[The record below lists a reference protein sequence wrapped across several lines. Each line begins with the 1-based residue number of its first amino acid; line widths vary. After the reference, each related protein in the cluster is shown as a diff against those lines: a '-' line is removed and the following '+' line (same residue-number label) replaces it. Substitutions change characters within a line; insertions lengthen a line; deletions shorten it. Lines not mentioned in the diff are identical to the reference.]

1 MTFVDTI
8 TIMLFVAA
16 AVMGYMRGLVKQVTS
31 LVGYILGIVACNLFG
46 DTATEVLVTV
56 MPSAANWPLAS
67 ITTHA
72 VAVIVMFLII
82 SLTAR
87 VAGIFIKNT
96 FSMLHIGIIDKL
108 GGSVLCLFKYFFIFS
123 ILLNL
128 WFLVNP
134 HSDTFTTEHM
144 LSNKPFVATINL
156 APRVLGQESMPGDSI
171 EAAAS
176 RQDFQSTDFDDD
188 SQGGNDDNSLI

>member
-8 TIMLFVAA
+8 TILLFVAA
-16 AVMGYMRGLVKQVTS
+16 VVIGYMRGLVKQVTS

-56 MPSAANWPLAS
+56 MPSAAKWPLAS

-72 VAVIVMFLII
+72 VAVIVMFLLI
-82 SLTAR
+82 SLSAR

-108 GGSVLCLFKYFFIFS
+108 GGSALCIFKYFFIFS

-156 APRVLGQESMPGDSI
+156 APRVLGQETMPGDSI

-176 RQDFQSTDFDDD
+176 SQDFQSSTPVEENNSSSDD
-188 SQGGNDDNSLI
+188 SLI

>member
-8 TIMLFVAA
+8 TILLFVAA
-16 AVMGYMRGLVKQVTS
+16 VVIGYMRGLVKQVTS

-56 MPSAANWPLAS
+56 MPSAAKWPLAS

-72 VAVIVMFLII
+72 VAVIVMFLLI
-82 SLTAR
+82 SLSAR

-108 GGSVLCLFKYFFIFS
+108 GGSALCIFKYFFIFS

-156 APRVLGQESMPGDSI
+156 APRVLGQETMPGDSI

-176 RQDFQSTDFDDD
+176 SQNFQSSTPAEE
-188 SQGGNDDNSLI
+188 GNSDNDNSLI

>member
-8 TIMLFVAA
+8 TILLFVAA
-16 AVMGYMRGLVKQVTS
+16 VVIGYMRGLVKQVTS

-56 MPSAANWPLAS
+56 MPSAAKWPLAS

-72 VAVIVMFLII
+72 VAVIVMFLLI
-82 SLTAR
+82 SLSAR

-108 GGSVLCLFKYFFIFS
+108 GGSALCIFKYFFIFS

-156 APRVLGQESMPGDSI
+156 APRVLGQETMPGDSI

-176 RQDFQSTDFDDD
+176 SQDFQSATPVEENNSSNDD
-188 SQGGNDDNSLI
+188 SLI

>member
-8 TIMLFVAA
+8 TILLFVAA
-16 AVMGYMRGLVKQVTS
+16 VVIGYMRGLVKQVTS

-56 MPSAANWPLAS
+56 MPSAAKWPLAS

-72 VAVIVMFLII
+72 VAVIVMFLLI
-82 SLTAR
+82 SLSAR

-108 GGSVLCLFKYFFIFS
+108 GGSALCIFKYFFIFS

-156 APRVLGQESMPGDSI
+156 APRVLGQETMPGDSI

-176 RQDFQSTDFDDD
+176 SQNFQSSTPVEEDNSSSDD
-188 SQGGNDDNSLI
+188 SLI